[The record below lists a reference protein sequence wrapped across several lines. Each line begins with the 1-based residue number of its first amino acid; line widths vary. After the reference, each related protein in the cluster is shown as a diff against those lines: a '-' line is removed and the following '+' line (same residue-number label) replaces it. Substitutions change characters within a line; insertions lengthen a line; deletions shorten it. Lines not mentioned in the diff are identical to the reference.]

1 MIWIRV
7 KRCPGVKLFLTG
19 LSATLVMATL
29 LEKKMKVLLASDGSP
44 NALRA
49 AQWVVAL
56 SSEMKTPVTVCLT
69 SVHDDAPYRKA
80 MRHVGRADVLEML
93 RTQSEEDVAEAKAA
107 LESAGIT
114 VEYQLEVGEIAET
127 LVKIAEREQCAM
139 MVMGQ
144 KGRSTVANLLM
155 GSIATRVLA
164 LAQVPVTLV
173 R

>member
-1 MIWIRV
+1 
-7 KRCPGVKLFLTG
+7 
-19 LSATLVMATL
+19 
-29 LEKKMKVLLASDGSP
+29 MKVLLASDGSP

-49 AQWVVAL
+49 AQWVIAL
-56 SSEMKTPVTVCLT
+56 SSEMKTPISVCLT

-80 MRHVGRADVLEML
+80 MRHVGRADVMDLL
-93 RTQSEEDVAEAKAA
+93 RTQSEEDVAEVKAE
-107 LESAGIT
+107 LLKAGVT
-114 VEYQLEVGEIAET
+114 VECKLEVGEIAET
-127 LVKIAEREQCAM
+127 LVNIAQREQCSLI
-139 MVMGQ
+139 VMGQ